1 MAIYVRN
8 LSFGYD
14 RLIFENLNL
23 TFHENSINCIFGLN
37 GSGKSTLIELIIGKI
52 KPINGKI
59 TFDKNIELGVVL
71 QFPEN
76 LIYCNTVY
84 DEILSIAKKENITEK
99 IVKKLKFDDLKGI
112 NPHNLS
118 DGQKRIMFIM
128 SVLYTYDI
136 CIFDEPF
143 TSLDQETKNDIKKL
157 FKDFK
162 NKGKTVIYTSNRKL
176 DTSIA
181 DFVLELK

>member
-1 MAIYVRN
+1 MGIYVRN

-14 RLIFENLNL
+14 KLIFKELNF
-23 TFHENSINCIFGLN
+23 TFQENCITCIYGLN
-37 GSGKSTLIELIIGKI
+37 GSGKSTLIELIIDKI

-59 TFDKNIELGVVL
+59 IFDKNTELGVVL

-84 DEILSIAKKENITEK
+84 EEVLSITKNQNNTEK
-99 IVKKLKFDDLKGI
+99 IIKKLKFDDLKDI

-118 DGQKRIMFIM
+118 DGQKRMMFIM
-128 SVLYTYDI
+128 SILYTYDI
-136 CIFDEPF
+136 CVFDEPF
-143 TSLDQETKNDIKKL
+143 TSLDKETKNDIKKL

-162 NKGKTVIYTSNRKL
+162 NHGKTIIYTANKRS
-176 DTSIA
+176 DTDIA
-181 DFVLELK
+181 DFVLEIK